1 MEQQPNKIKPMLLSA
16 LAQLSTC
23 LIVWNFH
30 IPNPNILLFVVL
42 SAVLV
47 KYGYA
52 AGIVSG
58 LIAFLYSAFFFSTDH
73 SFFLY
78 TSLNLQKLIVIGLG
92 IAANILLIGR
102 LQWQF
107 ERSSMEEMQAEAEE
121 KLQETTE
128 SYRAKLY
135 YDVLTGAYNR
145 RYYEDIASRIVGP
158 AGIALMDVDDFKI
171 CNDTYGHYAGDM
183 ALKAAAAAIRSCIR
197 DSDLLIRYGGDEFLL
212 VLPGIPGDILQAK
225 LEQIRAAVQQATVPG
240 YSHFRLSLSIGGTMQ
255 AITDPMENAVRRADR
270 LMYQAKCRKNAVTVE
285 LPENALTA
293 QEELVEEKPQIL
305 LVDDSEMNRLIL
317 AEILQGDYR
326 ILEAKDGRECMDAL
340 QAEAGN
346 IALVLLDINMPVMDG
361 FEVLKAMNANHT
373 IEDIPVIMISSDDS
387 NAVIRKSY
395 ELGASDYVNR
405 PFDARIVY
413 RRATNT
419 IKLYAKQRRLVK
431 MVSDQI
437 RAREN
442 NTDTLVGVLSH
453 IVEFRN
459 GESGAHVR
467 HIRIITE
474 MLLHRLLEIS
484 NNYSISAEQQ
494 DLIPL
499 ASTLHDIGKIG
510 IDEKILNKPGRLT
523 PEEFEVIKTHSIL
536 GAEMLQKLENF
547 GEEPLLQTAYEI
559 ARWHHERWD
568 GRGYP
573 DGLKGDDIPIS
584 AQLVALADVYDAL
597 TSERCYKKA
606 FSHEKAVQMIQNGE
620 CGAFNPLLLQWLL
633 AASAAAGG
641 LTSCGETK
649 AKDGGLPQIVVGSD
663 TYPPYIYLNNDG
675 VPAGIDV
682 EIATEAFRRMG
693 YSTRFEPIDWEQKT
707 TLVESGAIDCI
718 WGCFSMEGREALYH
732 WAGPYMVSR
741 QVVAVNDDS
750 GIQSLSDLAGKSIAV
765 QSTGKPEELFLS
777 GSDPRLPQGVDVF
790 SIEDRSIQYALLGCG
805 YVDAIASHET
815 TILQYMKDNSVAFR
829 ILSEPLLVT
838 GLGVAFAMNDSRGL
852 DSQLNDTFAQLR
864 EDGTLEQIVGKYLE
878 NPSQYLEVDTI
889 GT

>member
-1 MEQQPNKIKPMLLSA
+1 MPLTDTPKNHVEEGQNVNDHPTTLSELEDYYKERERQLMEKLRKQEAA
-16 LAQLSTC
+16 LA
-23 LIVWNFH
+23 
-30 IPNPNILLFVVL
+30 
-42 SAVLV
+42 
-47 KYGYA
+47 A
-52 AGIVSG
+52 A
-58 LIAFLYSAFFFSTDH
+58 D
-73 SFFLY
+73 
-78 TSLNLQKLIVIGLG
+78 
-92 IAANILLIGR
+92 
-102 LQWQF
+102 
-107 ERSSMEEMQAEAEE
+107 E
-121 KLQETTE
+121 KLRQLVENQKTQLDETNE
-128 SYRAKLY
+128 QSAAREQALKEELYR
-135 YDVLTGAYNR
+135 DSLTGTYNR
-145 RYYEDIASRIVGP
+145 RYYEEVACKAIGP
-158 AGIALMDVDDFKI
+158 AGIALMDLDDFKI

-225 LEQIRAAVQQATVPG
+225 LEQIRAAVQQATVPD

-270 LMYQAKCRKNAVTVE
+270 LMYQAKCRKNAVMVE
-285 LPENALTA
+285 VPGHSLAAL
-293 QEELVEEKPQIL
+293 EKLLQNKSQIL
-305 LVDDSEMNRLIL
+305 LVDDSAMNRMLL
-317 AEILQGDYR
+317 KEILGGDYS
-326 ILEAKDGRECMDAL
+326 ILEAENGQECLEKM

-373 IEDIPVIMISSDDS
+373 IEDIPVIIISSDDS

-419 IKLYAKQRRLVK
+419 IKLYAKQRQLVK

-474 MLLHRLLEIS
+474 MLLHRLLETS

-499 ASTLHDIGKIG
+499 ASALHDIGKIG

-523 PEEFEVIKTHSIL
+523 PEEFEVIKTHSML

-620 CGAFNPLLLQWLL
+620 CGAFNPLLLQC
-633 AASAAAGG
+633 
-641 LTSCGETK
+641 LTDTQDELNEK
-649 AKDGGLPQIVVGSD
+649 LHPQMQ
-663 TYPPYIYLNNDG
+663 
-675 VPAGIDV
+675 
-682 EIATEAFRRMG
+682 EKQEK
-693 YSTRFEPIDWEQKT
+693 E
-707 TLVESGAIDCI
+707 
-718 WGCFSMEGREALYH
+718 
-732 WAGPYMVSR
+732 
-741 QVVAVNDDS
+741 
-750 GIQSLSDLAGKSIAV
+750 
-765 QSTGKPEELFLS
+765 
-777 GSDPRLPQGVDVF
+777 
-790 SIEDRSIQYALLGCG
+790 
-805 YVDAIASHET
+805 
-815 TILQYMKDNSVAFR
+815 
-829 ILSEPLLVT
+829 
-838 GLGVAFAMNDSRGL
+838 
-852 DSQLNDTFAQLR
+852 
-864 EDGTLEQIVGKYLE
+864 
-878 NPSQYLEVDTI
+878 
-889 GT
+889 